1 MFSTFLP
8 YLINSF
14 EKPVVIFTRARIRKT
29 SVKIV
34 TFLYL
39 IKFHVGYAEN
49 KLHATVLHKYHCCIF
64 FSLSNF

>member
-14 EKPVVIFTRARIRKT
+14 EKPVVIFTRARICKT
-29 SVKIV
+29 SVKNV
-34 TFLYL
+34 TFYILLNFMWVMQKINYMQLYY
-39 IKFHVGYAEN
+39 ISTIAVF
-49 KLHATVLHKYHCCIF
+49 F